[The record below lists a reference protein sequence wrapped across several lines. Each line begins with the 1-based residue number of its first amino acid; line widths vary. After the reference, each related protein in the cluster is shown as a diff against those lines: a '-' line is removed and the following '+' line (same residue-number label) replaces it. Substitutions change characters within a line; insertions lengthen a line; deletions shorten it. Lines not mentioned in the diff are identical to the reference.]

1 MGGLSTLASAGINLA
16 LAQQANKRASREVRR
31 DRDREIA
38 QIERESATRARE
50 QQEALRARV
59 AAIRARTG
67 ANGLASTGGSIDAVI
82 RGLER
87 DVARDTDDI
96 RDAAASR
103 IDDIR
108 QGAQNR
114 RRRNL
119 LDLTT
124 RVVGSGR
131 GVRSLLR

>member
-16 LAQQANKRASREVRR
+16 LAQQANKRAGDQAKR

-38 QIERESATRARE
+38 QIQRESAARARE
-50 QQEALRARV
+50 QQDALRARV
-59 AAIRARTG
+59 SAIRARTG

-87 DVARDTDDI
+87 DTDRETSDI
-96 RDAAASR
+96 RNAASTR

-108 QGAQNR
+108 QGAEEK

-124 RVVGSGR
+124 RALSVGR
-131 GVRSLLR
+131 GTRSLLR